1 VVDIKIGHNNSE
13 SISIIKNMIDSKNS
27 RCENF
32 ARDNLEI
39 ILLVNLDVCNINEST
54 DGVVQDIKAIFSEQT
69 ECGIPKLPNNGDE
82 QDTMAS
88 PQGSLKD
95 SASSKMCSEV
105 VKRGKHRGKARTR
118 NMKMVSNEMGLL
130 KY

>member
-69 ECGIPKLPNNGDE
+69 
-82 QDTMAS
+82 
-88 PQGSLKD
+88 
-95 SASSKMCSEV
+95 
-105 VKRGKHRGKARTR
+105 
-118 NMKMVSNEMGLL
+118 
-130 KY
+130 